1 MTPLAIEKRDKALA
15 LLDSEDETPLA
26 TNRQEDIATEYAQED
41 IATEYA
47 QESLDTKKVFIIDYC
62 TLITVVTKPKR
73 KRAPR
78 AKQPFV
84 EAEDDT
90 PLVATNCKKENK
102 ATTATKAK
110 KRGRRAKEYEITPED
125 LALVDTE
132 EKMVAREDAPV
143 ANLTKPVKMKGW
155 KGWAIVEEEENAKDL
170 TNGDDDLAEV
180 DNDGNRPRRA
190 KRKRVLHA
198 PVEMGRESQEYVIKM
213 YFCDQFLLRCKTC
226 GKYRSQ
232 KSILRHCGP
241 TFPIHVLQPF
251 FLRAIKKVYCM

>member
-1 MTPLAIEKRDKALA
+1 MTPLAIEKHDKALA

-26 TNRQEDIATEYAQED
+26 TNRQEDIATEYAQEN
-41 IATEYA
+41 
-47 QESLDTKKVFIIDYC
+47 LDTKK
-62 TLITVVTKPKR
+62 VTKPKR

-110 KRGRRAKEYEITPED
+110 KRGRRAKEYELTPED

-155 KGWAIVEEEENAKDL
+155 KGWAIVEEEENAKDV

-190 KRKRVLHA
+190 KRKRV
-198 PVEMGRESQEYVIKM
+198 
-213 YFCDQFLLRCKTC
+213 
-226 GKYRSQ
+226 
-232 KSILRHCGP
+232 
-241 TFPIHVLQPF
+241 
-251 FLRAIKKVYCM
+251 